1 MAQKKNKAEEVKAPP
16 VISKLPIPISD
27 SPLVIDLPDGQKL
40 VVGRMIQGSVIEV
53 ATWRGTGRPD
63 SRTSRLM
70 LGMSVGDVN
79 PTPEQRA
86 AEAEANGSPVA
97 PTQRTSQLANPQLAK
112 AQEFLWAIAAH
123 PIMKKLFGKPA
134 PKQPKAT
141 KAAPAPVT
149 PATPAA
155 PAIAVAPS
163 APEAITTIPAEPV
176 SPFTQTA
183 SASSAKKSESGLM
196 KKLFG
201 APKPSKKIKAA
212 KGSKP
217 ASSWSSSSGTSV
229 PTSSGDDIDAWLEEI
244 STKAKA
250 RVESKSAPA
259 KTGNRTAT
267 SAKKSTSAGKTVK
280 KATPVAKKRK

>member
-79 PTPEQRA
+79 PTPEQKA
-86 AEAEANGSPVA
+86 AEEQAGATES
-97 PTQRTSQLANPQLAK
+97 TQRTSQISNPQLAK
-112 AQEFLWAIAAH
+112 AQEIFWAITSH
-123 PIMKKLFGKPA
+123 PIYKKLFGKPEPKKAKA
-134 PKQPKAT
+134 PKT
-141 KAAPAPVT
+141 
-149 PATPAA
+149 AA
-155 PAIAVAPS
+155 PAISASAEAVAVPVVTS
-163 APEAITTIPAEPV
+163 VPDSGMSIPAEPV
-176 SPFTQTA
+176 SPFNQGAPART
-183 SASSAKKSESGLM
+183 SKSSTSGL
-196 KKLFG
+196 KRKLFG
-201 APKPSKKIKAA
+201 SPKKA
-212 KGSKP
+212 KQVKVSRGKSSG
-217 ASSWSSSSGTSV
+217 ASWVTPSSSAV

-244 STKAKA
+244 SSKAKA

-259 KTGNRTAT
+259 KSASKSSTT
-267 SAKKSTSAGKTVK
+267 AKKTAPAGKTAK
-280 KATPVAKKRK
+280 KRSTVAKKAK

>member
-79 PTPEQRA
+79 STPEQSNS
-86 AEAEANGSPVA
+86 EAQSTGDHNTQS
-97 PTQRTSQLANPQLAK
+97 QRTSQLSNPQLAK
-112 AQEFLWAIAAH
+112 VQEFWWAITAN
-123 PIMKKLFGKPA
+123 PLFKKLFGKPEPKQARA
-134 PKQPKAT
+134 PKSPV
-141 KAAPAPVT
+141 AAQVVEA
-149 PATPAA
+149 PAA
-155 PAIAVAPS
+155 PDAIA
-163 APEAITTIPAEPV
+163 TIPAEPI

-183 SASSAKKSESGLM
+183 SPSAKKSKAGLAQ
-196 KKLFG
+196 KLFG
-201 APKPSKKIKAA
+201 SSNSAKSAKPGKKVKVS
-212 KGSKP
+212 KGSR
-217 ASSWSSSSGTSV
+217 AATSWSGSTGTSV
-229 PTSSGDDIDAWLEEI
+229 PTASGDEIDAWLEEI
-244 STKAKA
+244 SSKAKA
-250 RVESKSAPA
+250 RVESKSAPVKA
-259 KTGNRTAT
+259 GARPSS
-267 SAKKSTSAGKTVK
+267 SAKKSSSVGKTAK

>member
-79 PTPEQRA
+79 PTPEQSNS
-86 AEAEANGSPVA
+86 EAQSTGDHSAQS
-97 PTQRTSQLANPQLAK
+97 QRTSQLSNPQLAK
-112 AQEFLWAIAAH
+112 VQEFWWAITAN
-123 PIMKKLFGKPA
+123 PLFKKLFGKPEPKQARA
-134 PKQPKAT
+134 PKSPV
-141 KAAPAPVT
+141 AAQVVEA
-149 PATPAA
+149 PAA
-155 PAIAVAPS
+155 PDAIA
-163 APEAITTIPAEPV
+163 TIPAEPI
-176 SPFTQTA
+176 SPFTQTE
-183 SASSAKKSESGLM
+183 SPSAKKSKASLAQ
-196 KKLFG
+196 KLFG
-201 APKPSKKIKAA
+201 SSKSVKSGKSAKPGKKVKVSKGARAA
-212 KGSKP
+212 T
-217 ASSWSSSSGTSV
+217 SWSGSTGTSV
-229 PTSSGDDIDAWLEEI
+229 PTASGDEIDAWLEEI
-244 STKAKA
+244 SSKAKA

-259 KTGNRTAT
+259 KAGARPST
-267 SAKKSTSAGKTVK
+267 SAKKSSSAGKTAK

>member
-86 AEAEANGSPVA
+86 AEAQSNGGEGSQ
-97 PTQRTSQLANPQLAK
+97 TQRTSQLSNPQLAK
-112 AQEFLWAIAAH
+112 VQEFWWAITAH
-123 PIMKKLFGKPA
+123 PLFKKLFGKPEPKQARA
-134 PKQPKAT
+134 PKSPISTQAVE
-141 KAAPAPVT
+141 APTAPD
-149 PATPAA
+149 
-155 PAIAVAPS
+155 AIA
-163 APEAITTIPAEPV
+163 TIPAEPI

-183 SASSAKKSESGLM
+183 SPSAKKSKAGLVQ
-196 KKLFG
+196 KLFG
-201 APKPSKKIKAA
+201 SSKSAKPSKKVKVS
-212 KGSKP
+212 KGSR
-217 ASSWSSSSGTSV
+217 AATSWSGSTGTSV
-229 PTSSGDDIDAWLEEI
+229 PTASGDEIDAWLEEI
-244 STKAKA
+244 SSKAKA
-250 RVESKSAPA
+250 RVESKSAPVKA
-259 KTGNRTAT
+259 GTRPST
-267 SAKKSTSAGKTVK
+267 SAKKSSSAGKTAK